1 MRPSRTPSPPLREA
15 RKLTPAEDQQ
25 SGAAPA
31 TLLRAG
37 DEASVTLRIPCAP
50 EYVGT
55 ARLTILGVAGR
66 MGYSYD
72 QIEDIRLAVGE
83 ACTNAID
90 RAARD
95 NGAGAA
101 SLITITSH
109 VEVSK
114 LTIEVEDQVGRP
126 ADLPDVE
133 ARAGE
138 VEGMN
143 PQELGALLMEI
154 LVDEVTIDAL
164 PGGGTRVRLVKYTA
178 DQG

>member
-1 MRPSRTPSPPLREA
+1 M
-15 RKLTPAEDQQ
+15 TPAEEQEGDNTRRNVQT
-25 SGAAPA
+25 AAPP
-31 TLLRAG
+31 LRAG
-37 DEASVTLRIPCAP
+37 DEASVILSIPCVP

-55 ARLTILGVAGR
+55 ARLTIMGIAGR
-66 MGYSYD
+66 MGCYTYD

-90 RAARD
+90 RAARSD
-95 NGAGAA
+95 GSAPVPA

-114 LTIEVEDQVGRP
+114 LTIEIEDHVDRR
-126 ADLPDVE
+126 ADVPDVE

-154 LVDEVTIDAL
+154 LVDEVGIETL
-164 PGGGTRVRLVKYTA
+164 PGGGTRVRLVKYAA

>member
-1 MRPSRTPSPPLREA
+1 MQTRPLAEVELHIPSRA
-15 RKLTPAEDQQ
+15 
-25 SGAAPA
+25 
-31 TLLRAG
+31 
-37 DEASVTLRIPCAP
+37 
-50 EYVGT
+50 EYVGV
-55 ARLTILGVAGR
+55 ARLAILGVASR
-66 MGYSYD
+66 MRFSYD
-72 QIEDIRLAVGE
+72 EVEDIRLAVGE

-90 RAARD
+90 RAARG
-95 NGAGAA
+95 NGTA

-114 LTIEVEDQVGRP
+114 LTIEIEDQVDRP
-126 ADLPDVE
+126 ADVPDVE

-178 DQG
+178 TDQG

>member
-1 MRPSRTPSPPLREA
+1 M
-15 RKLTPAEDQQ
+15 TPAEEQEGDNTRRNVQT
-25 SGAAPA
+25 AAPP
-31 TLLRAG
+31 LRAG
-37 DEASVTLRIPCAP
+37 DEASVILSIPCVP

-55 ARLTILGVAGR
+55 ARLTIMGIAGR
-66 MGYSYD
+66 MGCYTYD

-90 RAARD
+90 RASR
-95 NGAGAA
+95 NGSGGGGAPA
-101 SLITITSH
+101 PAFVITITSH

-114 LTIEVEDQVGRP
+114 LTIEIEDDINRL
-126 ADLPDVE
+126 ADVPDVE
-133 ARAGE
+133 ALAGE

-154 LVDEVTIDAL
+154 LVDEVGIEAL
-164 PGGGTRVRLVKYTA
+164 AEGGTRVRLVKYTT

>member
-1 MRPSRTPSPPLREA
+1 MI
-15 RKLTPAEDQQ
+15 PAEPEGDLARRNVQT
-25 SGAAPA
+25 AAPP
-31 TLLRAG
+31 LRAG
-37 DEASVTLRIPCAP
+37 DEATVTLRIPCAP

-55 ARLTILGVAGR
+55 ARLTIMGIAGR
-66 MGYSYD
+66 MGCYTYD
-72 QIEDIRLAVGE
+72 QVEDIRLAVGE

-90 RAARD
+90 RAARND
-95 NGAGAA
+95 GAA
-101 SLITITSH
+101 FPVSLITITSH

-114 LTIEVEDQVGRP
+114 LTIEVEDNVNHP
-126 ADLPDVE
+126 ADVPDVE

-154 LVDEVTIDAL
+154 LVDEVGIEAL
-164 PGGGTRVRLVKYTA
+164 PGGGTRVRLVKYTT